1 MTTNGDAA
9 GREEPA
15 MSLNIFAG
23 WVGFG
28 CVLLTA
34 LTLGMFLVAAGSG
47 HPGWAIVA
55 GSALVVVITTAVAVV
70 GGTIHHD
77 HKLGRDTPHFP

>member
-1 MTTNGDAA
+1 MASWGNAVNFFNRVGTITFPPL
-9 GREEPA
+9 EELL
-15 MSLNIFAG
+15 S
-23 WVGFG
+23 
-28 CVLLTA
+28 LTA

-55 GSALVVVITTAVAVV
+55 GSALLLVVTTAVAVV
-70 GGTIHHD
+70 GGTVHHD